1 MRVIDRLLK
10 WLEIPINLLLWVGLL
25 AGFLMMMHVTADVT
39 GRTIFNH
46 PLSGTTEIIAGWYMV
61 AAAYLPWAYISR
73 TDGHITVDMFTRL
86 ASPRF
91 LAVLEILI
99 KLLTIV
105 WVSVFTYQTFIRAVQ
120 QTRAGE
126 VWEAAG
132 GFILIWPSRW
142 MLPLSGGLMV
152 LYLILRVMS
161 DIGHHRKGRA
171 KAGRV
176 EEI

>member
-39 GRTIFNH
+39 GRTVFNR
-46 PLSGTTEIIAGWYMV
+46 PLAGTTEIIAGWYMV

-73 TDGHITVDMFTRL
+73 TDGHITVDMFTRF
-86 ASPRF
+86 ASPGFIAR
-91 LAVLEILI
+91 LEILI

-142 MLPLSGGLMV
+142 MLPVSGGLMV

-171 KAGRV
+171 RAGRV

>member
-1 MRVIDRLLK
+1 MAGATV
-10 WLEIPINLLLWVGLL
+10 NLLALGRASRWLHDE
-25 AGFLMMMHVTADVT
+25 MHVTADVT
-39 GRTIFNH
+39 GRTVFNR
-46 PLSGTTEIIAGWYMV
+46 PLAGTTEIIAGWYMV

-73 TDGHITVDMFTRL
+73 TDGHITVDMFTRF
-86 ASPRF
+86 ASPGF

-99 KLLTIV
+99 KLLTIL

-142 MLPLSGGLMV
+142 MLPVSGGSWL
-152 LYLILRVMS
+152 S
-161 DIGHHRKGRA
+161 T
-171 KAGRV
+171 
-176 EEI
+176 

>member
-73 TDGHITVDMFTRL
+73 TDGHITVDMFTRF

-142 MLPLSGGLMV
+142 MLPVSGGLMV